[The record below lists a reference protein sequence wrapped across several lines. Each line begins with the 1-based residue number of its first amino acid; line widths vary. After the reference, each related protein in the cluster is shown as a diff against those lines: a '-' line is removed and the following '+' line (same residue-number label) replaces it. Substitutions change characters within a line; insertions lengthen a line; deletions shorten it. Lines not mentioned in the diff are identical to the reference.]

1 MPTTAGIDFALI
13 YMPEL
18 RKSTGL
24 APETPVVKTMK
35 VRLWLILV
43 VICAAFL
50 SACTPAVVADD
61 LTLELVSITNPAQPG
76 SDIEVV
82 VKTLPGATCTLYSII
97 PQTGSR
103 SRYPER
109 RTLEADSEGR
119 ARWVWPLHR
128 FTREGDGYL
137 EITVESND
145 RTLTR
150 NFTYHVAK

>member
-1 MPTTAGIDFALI
+1 
-13 YMPEL
+13 
-18 RKSTGL
+18 
-24 APETPVVKTMK
+24 MK
-35 VRLWLILV
+35 VRLWLIMV
-43 VICAAFL
+43 VISAALL

-61 LTLELVSITNPAQPG
+61 LTLELVSVTTPAQPG

-128 FTREGDGYL
+128 FTREGDGYVQ
-137 EITVESND
+137 IIVEFDD
-145 RTLTR
+145 RALTR
-150 NFTYHVAK
+150 TFTYHVAE